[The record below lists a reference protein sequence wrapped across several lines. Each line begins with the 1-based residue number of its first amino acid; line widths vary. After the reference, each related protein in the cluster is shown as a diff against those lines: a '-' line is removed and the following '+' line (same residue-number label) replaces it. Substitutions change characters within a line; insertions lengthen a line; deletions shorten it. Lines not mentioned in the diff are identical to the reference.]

1 MIEFLDRNKKNNTL
15 DYLKK
20 MTQNPCIALPGTV
33 MTLQSPDRTSLA
45 DRAASSSR
53 RIGPGLLLCL
63 AVSVA
68 ALAAEHL
75 EALLFWRAWLEA
87 LVLAILIGTA
97 VRTLWKPDSRWRPGI
112 AFSAKTLL
120 EVAVVL
126 LGASL
131 SAATV
136 AAIGAPLLL
145 GIAAVVFVAIGLSYG
160 IGRLLGLSKRMAILV
175 ACGNSIC
182 GNSAIAA
189 TAPVIGADGDDVA
202 ASIAFTAVLGVV
214 VVLGLPLLVPALGL
228 SVHQFGILSGLTV
241 YAVPQVLAATAPAGA
256 AAIQIGTLVKLVRVL
271 MLGPVILV
279 LSLLSSRLREE
290 TDGPATQVAAERT
303 APRPVGLH
311 RLVPWF
317 IVGFVVMA
325 AFRSAGLIPAVLL
338 PPLATVANVL
348 TIVSMAALGLS
359 VDIRSVAQAGP
370 RVTATVVLSLLA
382 LGAISLGLIRL
393 LGVA

>member
-1 MIEFLDRNKKNNTL
+1 
-15 DYLKK
+15 
-20 MTQNPCIALPGTV
+20 
-33 MTLQSPDRTSLA
+33 MTLESPDRTSLV
-45 DRAASSSR
+45 DRTASGAK

-68 ALAAEHL
+68 ALGAEHL
-75 EALLFWRAWLEA
+75 EAWFFQRAWLEA
-87 LVLAILIGTA
+87 LVLAILLGTL

-112 AFSAKTLL
+112 SFSAKTLL
-120 EVAVVL
+120 EIAVVL

-136 AAIGAPLLL
+136 AATGAPLLL

-214 VVLGLPLLVPALGL
+214 VVLGLPLLIPALGL

-290 TDGPATQVAAERT
+290 TDEPTPRANAEARPAQRRIGV
-303 APRPVGLH
+303 H

-325 AFRSAGLIPAVLL
+325 ALRSAGFIPAVLL

-382 LGAISLGLIRL
+382 LGVISLGLIRL

>member
-1 MIEFLDRNKKNNTL
+1 
-15 DYLKK
+15 
-20 MTQNPCIALPGTV
+20 
-33 MTLQSPDRTSLA
+33 MTLESPDRTSLV
-45 DRAASSSR
+45 DRTASGAK

-68 ALAAEHL
+68 ALGAEHL
-75 EALLFWRAWLEA
+75 EAWFFQRAWLEA
-87 LVLAILIGTA
+87 LVLAILLGTL
-97 VRTLWKPDSRWRPGI
+97 VRSLWKPDSRWRPGI

-120 EVAVVL
+120 EIAVVL

-136 AAIGAPLLL
+136 AATGAPLLL

-214 VVLGLPLLVPALGL
+214 VVLGLPLLIPALGL

-290 TDGPATQVAAERT
+290 TDGPATQVAAERP

-317 IVGFVVMA
+317 IIGFVVMA

-338 PPLATVANVL
+338 PPVATVANVL

-382 LGAISLGLIRL
+382 LGVISLGLIRL